1 MKSPLFSSMHT
12 HTIFCDG
19 KDDVETMCRCAY
31 EKKICSLGFSA
42 HAPITKKTG
51 IKSDWN
57 LKDEDVDK
65 YVEQVLAAKNRWR
78 GKLEIFLGF
87 EVDYIKGL
95 RSAIDSDIKAVN
107 PDYLIGSVH
116 YVIPANGAEPFTID
130 GPLEEFEK
138 GIKEGF
144 GGDAQA
150 LMHYYYDAL
159 AEMTAL
165 GGFEILGHADLIKKN
180 CQSKNYWPKEDEAC
194 RQAEIARAA
203 AEAGLTAEVNTGGIN
218 RRKIS
223 DVYPSLSFLRLL
235 RENNVPVII
244 TSDAHCA
251 ADIDGN
257 YQIALQTLIQSDYKE
272 HLIFL
277 GKDNHKIIWQ
287 KEKLS

>member
-1 MKSPLFSSMHT
+1 
-12 HTIFCDG
+12 
-19 KDDVETMCRCAY
+19 MCRAAY
-31 EKKICSLGFSA
+31 EKKIYAIGFSA

-57 LKDEDVDK
+57 LKDENADK
-65 YVEQVLAAKNRWR
+65 YVEQVLEAKKRWH
-78 GKLEIFLGF
+78 GKLEVFLGF

-95 RSAIDSDIKAVN
+95 RSALDSDIKAVN

-116 YVIPANGAEPFTID
+116 YVIPANGAEPFTVD
-130 GPLEEFEK
+130 GPWEEFEK
-138 GIKEGF
+138 GVKEGF
-144 GGDAQA
+144 NGDAQA

-180 CQSKNYWPKEDEAC
+180 CITKNYWPKEEEAC

-203 AEAGLTAEVNTGGIN
+203 AKAGLTVEVNTGGIN
-218 RRKIS
+218 RGKIS
-223 DVYPSLSFLRLL
+223 EVYPSFSFLRLL

-257 YQIALQTLIQSDYKE
+257 YQTALRTLIEAGYKE
-272 HLIFL
+272 HFIFM
-277 GKDNHKIIWQ
+277 GKNNQKIIWQ
-287 KEKLS
+287 KERIS